1 MKSRKKR
8 LREVYVW
15 ELPVRIYHWVNAL
28 CIVILCVTGFIIADP
43 PAIMSAS
50 EAYFSYWFG
59 VVRFIHFVTA
69 FVFFFNFVFRL
80 YWGFV
85 GNRYARWNNF
95 IPLKKSQWKEVLEV
109 IKVDILMIKNKP
121 VDSIGHN
128 ALASLIYF
136 GTFWAFLL
144 QSITGFGLYA
154 KMSQSFFPQLFAWT
168 VPLMGG
174 DLMARQIH
182 HFLMWFFILFA
193 IVHIY
198 LVFYHDYIEQRG
210 ETSSIIGGWKFIEED
225 IADKEEVTETA
236 EISLRS
242 LKKDESGEGNISIR
256 SRQFI
261 AERRR
266 GRHTRYQGFRK
277 REAPGSRPFDGRGHG
292 RASFIKLAARI

>member
-8 LREVYVW
+8 LTEVYVW

-28 CIVILCVTGFIIADP
+28 CIVILCITGFIIADP
-43 PAIMSAS
+43 PAILNAS

-59 VVRFIHFVTA
+59 IVRFIHFVAA

-85 GNRYARWNNF
+85 GNRFARWTNF
-95 IPLKKSQWKEVLEV
+95 IPLKKAQWQEVLEV

-121 VDSIGHN
+121 VESIGHN

-154 KMSQSFFPQLFAWT
+154 KMSQSAFPQLFAWT
-168 VPLMGG
+168 IPLMGG

-182 HFLMWFFILFA
+182 HFLMVLHPLRHRTCLSGVLSRLHRTAWRN
-193 IVHIY
+193 
-198 LVFYHDYIEQRG
+198 VFHHR
-210 ETSSIIGGWKFIEED
+210 WL
-225 IADKEEVTETA
+225 EVY
-236 EISLRS
+236 
-242 LKKDESGEGNISIR
+242 
-256 SRQFI
+256 
-261 AERRR
+261 RRR
-266 GRHTRYQGFRK
+266 DCRQGRDNG
-277 REAPGSRPFDGRGHG
+277 DG
-292 RASFIKLAARI
+292 

>member
-198 LVFYHDYIEQRG
+198 LVFIM
-210 ETSSIIGGWKFIEED
+210 TISSNVARLRPSSVAG
-225 IADKEEVTETA
+225 
-236 EISLRS
+236 SL
-242 LKKDESGEGNISIR
+242 
-256 SRQFI
+256 SRK
-261 AERRR
+261 
-266 GRHTRYQGFRK
+266 T
-277 REAPGSRPFDGRGHG
+277 
-292 RASFIKLAARI
+292 

>member
-28 CIVILCVTGFIIADP
+28 CIAILCVTGFIIADP

-128 ALASLIYF
+128 ALASSEALPV
-136 GTFWAFLL
+136 LL
-144 QSITGFGLYA
+144 LLFRDEFHRHGVLDTG
-154 KMSQSFFPQLFAWT
+154 
-168 VPLMGG
+168 
-174 DLMARQIH
+174 
-182 HFLMWFFILFA
+182 
-193 IVHIY
+193 
-198 LVFYHDYIEQRG
+198 
-210 ETSSIIGGWKFIEED
+210 
-225 IADKEEVTETA
+225 
-236 EISLRS
+236 
-242 LKKDESGEGNISIR
+242 
-256 SRQFI
+256 
-261 AERRR
+261 
-266 GRHTRYQGFRK
+266 K
-277 REAPGSRPFDGRGHG
+277 REGDKLSRVHSVQASEDQAPEKRETDTNPVDRELERDS
-292 RASFIKLAARI
+292 

>member
-128 ALASLIYF
+128 ALAS
-136 GTFWAFLL
+136 FLGIFVTKYHRIRPVREDEPVL
-144 QSITGFGLYA
+144 LPA
-154 KMSQSFFPQLFAWT
+154 T
-168 VPLMGG
+168 VRM
-174 DLMARQIH
+174 D
-182 HFLMWFFILFA
+182 
-193 IVHIY
+193 
-198 LVFYHDYIEQRG
+198 
-210 ETSSIIGGWKFIEED
+210 SS
-225 IADKEEVTETA
+225 
-236 EISLRS
+236 L
-242 LKKDESGEGNISIR
+242 
-256 SRQFI
+256 
-261 AERRR
+261 
-266 GRHTRYQGFRK
+266 
-277 REAPGSRPFDGRGHG
+277 DGRGFDG
-292 RASFIKLAARI
+292 SPDPSFPDVVLHPFRYRSYLSGILS

>member
-1 MKSRKKR
+1 MGITRTYLSLGECALYRHTLRDRLYHRRSSRDHVR
-8 LREVYVW
+8 FGGLFQLLVRRGSVY
-15 ELPVRIYHWVNAL
+15 PFRNSVRIL
-28 CIVILCVTGFIIADP
+28 LQFRI
-43 PAIMSAS
+43 PA
-50 EAYFSYWFG
+50 
-59 VVRFIHFVTA
+59 
-69 FVFFFNFVFRL
+69 

-85 GNRYARWNNF
+85 GNRYARLNNF

-168 VPLMGG
+168 IPLMGG

-236 EISLRS
+236 ETITKIA
-242 LKKDESGEGNISIR
+242 KKG
-256 SRQFI
+256 
-261 AERRR
+261 
-266 GRHTRYQGFRK
+266 
-277 REAPGSRPFDGRGHG
+277 
-292 RASFIKLAARI
+292 

>member
-50 EAYFSYWFG
+50 ETYFSYWFG

-69 FVFFFNFVFRL
+69 FVFF
-80 YWGFV
+80 
-85 GNRYARWNNF
+85 F

-236 EISLRS
+236 ETITKIA
-242 LKKDESGEGNISIR
+242 KKG
-256 SRQFI
+256 
-261 AERRR
+261 
-266 GRHTRYQGFRK
+266 
-277 REAPGSRPFDGRGHG
+277 
-292 RASFIKLAARI
+292 

>member
-28 CIVILCVTGFIIADP
+28 CIVILCITGFIIADP
-43 PAIMSAS
+43 PAILNAS

-59 VVRFIHFVTA
+59 VVRFIHFVAA

-85 GNRYARWNNF
+85 GNRFARWNNF
-95 IPLKKSQWKEVLEV
+95 IPLKKSQWQEVWEV

-128 ALASLIYF
+128 TLASLIYF

-154 KMSQSFFPQLFAWT
+154 KMSQSVFPQLFAWT
-168 VPLMGG
+168 IPLMGG

-193 IVHIY
+193 IVHVY

-236 EISLRS
+236 ETITKIA
-242 LKKDESGEGNISIR
+242 KKHE
-256 SRQFI
+256 
-261 AERRR
+261 
-266 GRHTRYQGFRK
+266 
-277 REAPGSRPFDGRGHG
+277 
-292 RASFIKLAARI
+292 

>member
-28 CIVILCVTGFIIADP
+28 CIVILCITGFIIADP
-43 PAIMSAS
+43 PAMLNAS

-59 VVRFIHFVTA
+59 VVRFIPFV
-69 FVFFFNFVFRL
+69 
-80 YWGFV
+80 
-85 GNRYARWNNF
+85 
-95 IPLKKSQWKEVLEV
+95 
-109 IKVDILMIKNKP
+109 LMIKNKP

-154 KMSQSFFPQLFAWT
+154 KMSQSAFPQLFAWT

-193 IVHIY
+193 IVHVY

-210 ETSSIIGGWKFIEED
+210 ETSSIIGGWKFIEEE
-225 IADKEEVTETA
+225 IADKEEITETA
-236 EISLRS
+236 ETITKAA
-242 LKKDESGEGNISIR
+242 KKS
-256 SRQFI
+256 
-261 AERRR
+261 
-266 GRHTRYQGFRK
+266 K
-277 REAPGSRPFDGRGHG
+277 
-292 RASFIKLAARI
+292 

>member
-154 KMSQSFFPQLFAWT
+154 KMSQSFFPQLFCMDHP
-168 VPLMGG
+168 V
-174 DLMARQIH
+174 D
-182 HFLMWFFILFA
+182 
-193 IVHIY
+193 
-198 LVFYHDYIEQRG
+198 
-210 ETSSIIGGWKFIEED
+210 GW
-225 IADKEEVTETA
+225 
-236 EISLRS
+236 
-242 LKKDESGEGNISIR
+242 G
-256 SRQFI
+256 
-261 AERRR
+261 
-266 GRHTRYQGFRK
+266 
-277 REAPGSRPFDGRGHG
+277 FDGSPDS
-292 RASFIKLAARI
+292 SFPDVVLHPFRYRSYLSGILS

>member
-128 ALASLIYF
+128 ALASLILF
-136 GTFWAFLL
+136 RNFLG
-144 QSITGFGLYA
+144 IFVTKYHRIR
-154 KMSQSFFPQLFAWT
+154 PI
-168 VPLMGG
+168 
-174 DLMARQIH
+174 RQ
-182 HFLMWFFILFA
+182 
-193 IVHIY
+193 
-198 LVFYHDYIEQRG
+198 
-210 ETSSIIGGWKFIEED
+210 
-225 IADKEEVTETA
+225 
-236 EISLRS
+236 
-242 LKKDESGEGNISIR
+242 DESVFLPTIVR
-256 SRQFI
+256 MD
-261 AERRR
+261 
-266 GRHTRYQGFRK
+266 H
-277 REAPGSRPFDGRGHG
+277 PVDGRGLDG
-292 RASFIKLAARI
+292 SPDSSFPDVVLHPFRYRSYLSGILS